1 VGRAGESIKKTQRM
15 KNADKNKTPFFME
28 PLLQIVG
35 HAPHKNSLP
44 VLPNTCPGRQDVPEF
59 L

>member
-1 VGRAGESIKKTQRM
+1 M